1 MLLSIDQF
9 HQFPLAV
16 DLTEGHFR
24 LETVGDA
31 TKHEQFLPA
40 LPVFLA
46 VDDVVQFSKSHK
58 DKKNNNIYA
67 LVGNKL
73 DIYCLGMVKEQTPKY
88 NGKIF
93 LGQKVYATSKE
104 ELCLYYKEAV
114 KKHRK
119 IVDAAMKRAEQ
130 YLTNLDSDTNLI
142 YNKFLQKLINRPQKT
157 IPTWNSLG
165 NGFFRS
171 D

>member
-1 MLLSIDQF
+1 MTLYWGYRENKAYNQN
-9 HQFPLAV
+9 
-16 DLTEGHFR
+16 
-24 LETVGDA
+24 
-31 TKHEQFLPA
+31 FLPSNSIGK
-40 LPVFLA
+40 VE
-46 VDDVVQFSKSHK
+46 DVVQFSKPHK

-67 LVGNKL
+67 LVGDTL

-114 KKHRK
+114 KKHRN

-142 YNKFLQKLINRPQKT
+142 YNRDFQYNWAKSEVERLKQIIRESESQYKHLIERIKT
-157 IPTWNSLG
+157 L
-165 NGFFRS
+165 
-171 D
+171 